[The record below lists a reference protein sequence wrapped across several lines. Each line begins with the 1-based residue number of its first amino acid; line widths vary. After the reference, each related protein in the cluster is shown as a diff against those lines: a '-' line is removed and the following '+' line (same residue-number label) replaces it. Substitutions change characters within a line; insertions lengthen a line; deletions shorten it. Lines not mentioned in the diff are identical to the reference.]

1 MSDKNDSS
9 LTHVAGTFLIQADG
23 AFLNGAGLGEGED
36 RNVTI
41 PKTFSDGRNR
51 VPYVSAQAWKRWLR
65 TTAIQEAG
73 WPPSEPQAIGWNPK
87 ERTMKVQGSNFAGVG
102 QEDHLVANGGDSGD
116 Q

>member
-1 MSDKNDSS
+1 MSIDNKR

-41 PKTFSDGRNR
+41 PKTFRDGQRGE

-65 TTAIQEAG
+65 TTTIQEAG
-73 WPPSEPQAIGWNPK
+73 WPASEPQAIGWNRAPV
-87 ERTMKVQGSNFAGVG
+87 RAS
-102 QEDHLVANGGDSGD
+102 H
-116 Q
+116 